1 MKNSAWVIIERSY
14 WAANVRKIL
23 FTRHSLLSANISQ
36 FVNLPINHIFLLLNS
51 KMLWNKISQ
60 TFLNCAILGELCGIM
75 RNTLFQKPWIYNFLF
90 LTSELWYNPS
100 LFAARFSSKVGKTNN
115 SVLHRLFYWWV
126 ILGPVHWLK
135 FCCFES
141 NNYCLWGQIQLVLT
155 LCFSRQNATIRFDS
169 GKVQYLNWA
178 LSLCFNNTQN
188 VIQCLVDMFFYI

>member
-1 MKNSAWVIIERSY
+1 MFFS
-14 WAANVRKIL
+14 KI
-23 FTRHSLLSANISQ
+23 
-36 FVNLPINHIFLLLNS
+36 VWFL
-51 KMLWNKISQ
+51 WIVP
-60 TFLNCAILGELCGIM
+60 FYAILGELCGIM